1 MRHTPERKIRPQA
14 RAPHVKLAEKK
25 EKKTYL
31 RTWASEGQQNRQKH
45 QAIYCSNN
53 NQCSQ
58 EMKKVPIG
66 RNEVVFLTRLEFLRK
81 FKTSK
86 TRKSSYF
93 YEDRQR
99 QSEGLWDRKLGYKV
113 CAKLKKQS

>member
-1 MRHTPERKIRPQA
+1 MRPQS
-14 RAPHVKLAEKK
+14 RTPHVKFAEKK
-25 EKKTYL
+25 ENKTYL

-66 RNEVVFLTRLEFLRK
+66 RNEVGFLTRLEFLRK
-81 FKTSK
+81 FKTSIIK

-93 YEDRQR
+93 YDDRQR
-99 QSEGLWDRKLGYKV
+99 QSEELWDRKPGYKV
-113 CAKLKKQS
+113 CAKLKKDS

>member
-1 MRHTPERKIRPQA
+1 
-14 RAPHVKLAEKK
+14 
-25 EKKTYL
+25 
-31 RTWASEGQQNRQKH
+31 
-45 QAIYCSNN
+45 
-53 NQCSQ
+53 
-58 EMKKVPIG
+58 MKKVPIG
-66 RNEVVFLTRLEFLRK
+66 RNEVVFLTKLEFLRK

-113 CAKLKKQS
+113 CAKLKKTIVEMKEFICFGVYNI

>member
-1 MRHTPERKIRPQA
+1 MRHRPERKIRPQS
-14 RAPHVKLAEKK
+14 RAPHVKLTEKK

-31 RTWASEGQQNRQKH
+31 GTWASEGQQNRQKH

-66 RNEVVFLTRLEFLRK
+66 RNEVVFLTKLEFLRK

-99 QSEGLWDRKLGYKV
+99 QSEGLCDRKPGYKV
-113 CAKLKKQS
+113 CAKLKK

>member
-1 MRHTPERKIRPQA
+1 M
-14 RAPHVKLAEKK
+14 KLAEKK

-66 RNEVVFLTRLEFLRK
+66 RNEVVFLTKLEFLGK
-81 FKTSK
+81 FR

-113 CAKLKKQS
+113 APNLKNNRRDERVHMFRRL

>member
-1 MRHTPERKIRPQA
+1 MKDCGIESLATKF
-14 RAPHVKLAEKK
+14 APNLK
-25 EKKTYL
+25 
-31 RTWASEGQQNRQKH
+31 
-45 QAIYCSNN
+45 N

-66 RNEVVFLTRLEFLRK
+66 RNEVVFLTKLEFLRK
-81 FKTSK
+81 FRTSK